1 MARRTMS
8 LLSQWSSRV
17 FSVELD
23 GVPFYFSI
31 AEKKRRG
38 LDAPLAFRRVQ
49 NCDRCYAVFV
59 CSGDRIR
66 GAKFHEELREK
77 LSSALPPEV
86 DVSHMSSFVP
96 NVQGSLM
103 KGYFLKDG
111 SQRPFSSERLLRDL
125 IRHDPVLVCSYV
137 RDEGGQV
144 WTQRLWSHLDS
155 HTMDN
160 MSKECCVVHAEAP
173 EYHPSTLNIINS
185 DVFYSFEEARQVM
198 KQVVRICC

>member
-1 MARRTMS
+1 MS

-23 GVPFYFSI
+23 GAPFYFSI
-31 AEKKRRG
+31 AEKRRG
-38 LDAPLAFRRVQ
+38 LDAPLVFRGVQ

-59 CSGDRIR
+59 CSGDRIS
-66 GAKFHEELREK
+66 GAKFHVGLREK
-77 LSSALPPEV
+77 LSRALPPEV

-96 NVQGSLM
+96 NVQGSLV
-103 KGYFLKDG
+103 KGYFLKDR
-111 SQRPFSSERLLRDL
+111 SQRPFSSERLLRDI

-144 WTQRLWSHLDS
+144 WTQRLWSRAGS
-155 HTMDN
+155 QMMDN
-160 MSKECCVVHAEAP
+160 VSKECCVVHSEAP

-185 DVFYSFEEARQVM
+185 DVFYSFEEAREVM
-198 KQVVRICC
+198 KQVVMVSSSCVA